1 MRIENGWL
9 LEAERTP
16 SPHHDARPGGASVEL
31 VVVHGISLP
40 PGEYGGPFVAGLFTG
55 ALDASAHPYFR
66 AIAGLEVSS
75 HVLIRRDGSL
85 VQFVPFDAR
94 AWHAGRS
101 SWNGREACND
111 FSVGIELE
119 GCDEHPYADAQYRC
133 LAAVIGALRDAY
145 PTLAADAVAGH
156 AEVAP
161 GRKTDPGPAFDWD
174 RLAALR
180 RA

>member
-1 MRIENGWL
+1 MSTAVR
-9 LEAERTP
+9 
-16 SPHHDARPGGASVEL
+16 SS
-31 VVVHGISLP
+31 
-40 PGEYGGPFVAGLFTG
+40 LFTG
-55 ALDASAHPYFR
+55 TLDPSVHPYFR
-66 AIAGLEVSS
+66 GIAGTKVSS
-75 HVLIRRDGSL
+75 HLLIRRDGSL

-119 GCDEHPYADAQYRC
+119 GCDAHPYSDAQYNS
-133 LAAVIGALRDAY
+133 LAAVLSALCDAY
-145 PTLAADAVAGH
+145 PTLAGEALAGH
-156 AEVAP
+156 ADIAP

-180 RA
+180 GA